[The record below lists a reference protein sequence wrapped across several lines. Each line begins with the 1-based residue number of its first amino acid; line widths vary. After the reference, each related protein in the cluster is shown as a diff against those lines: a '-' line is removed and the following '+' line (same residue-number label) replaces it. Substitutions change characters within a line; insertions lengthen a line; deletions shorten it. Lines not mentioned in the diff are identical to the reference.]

1 MCYHHAEECWFLIPP
16 TVSLFF
22 HQQSSLAKVILRCQ
36 DKYFGEVFCFFL
48 NVFFLSAFD
57 CIRASCRTVSSSI
70 FLAGMEAKT
79 DYVIVPSIYSQNL
92 TRHQHMKIPDDHNGI

>member
-1 MCYHHAEECWFLIPP
+1 MCYHHAEECWLLISL
-16 TVSLFF
+16 TVSSSS

-36 DKYFGEVFCFFL
+36 DKHWGGFLGFFF
-48 NVFFLSAFD
+48 NVFLSAFD

-79 DYVIVPSIYSQNL
+79 DYVIVPSI
-92 TRHQHMKIPDDHNGI
+92 